1 VFPNH
6 NLLLTTIF
14 TIINIIAENKPQSQV
29 TNMEL
34 QYSEL
39 DSGIRLIKLIGN
51 LDSAGF
57 NNIDLK
63 FTAHCAGEN
72 VRVLVDLSGVSF
84 LASIGIRM
92 LTMNAKSLSSRGGK
106 MVLLNPTEEARQV
119 LEMTGIPAIIP
130 MYDNFESAE
139 TIVLT

>member
-1 VFPNH
+1 
-6 NLLLTTIF
+6 
-14 TIINIIAENKPQSQV
+14 
-29 TNMEL
+29 MEL

-39 DSGIRLIKLIGN
+39 ASGIRLIKLIGN
-51 LDSAGF
+51 LDSTGF
-57 NNIDLK
+57 NSIDLK
-63 FTAHCAGEN
+63 FTGLCAGEN

-106 MVLLNPTEEARQV
+106 MVLLNPTEEVRQV

-130 MYDNFESAE
+130 MYENFESAE
-139 TIVLT
+139 AVVLA